1 MVFQGIPEHLLFVGE
16 FCLASLVYHTPY
28 IRMHLPPRHPLFET
42 ALFQDPELLGNLSSR
57 VQCGY
62 AGSKTQLKA
71 TDFPPHVSILGQM
84 RALQDNT
91 LSTIE
96 KIEESRREIVKDIIH
111 ELEERAIGAG
121 TVTFDGLHD
130 ALR

>member
-1 MVFQGIPEHLLFVGE
+1 
-16 FCLASLVYHTPY
+16 
-28 IRMHLPPRHPLFET
+28 
-42 ALFQDPELLGNLSSR
+42 
-57 VQCGY
+57 
-62 AGSKTQLKA
+62 
-71 TDFPPHVSILGQM
+71 M

-130 ALR
+130 ALRKCLEEAGVHDLLLGWEISSGPP